1 MHDPEPHSVL
11 VRRLSGRRLAILD
24 AAAAGLYTMVMSAQL
39 SLHGGGPAEA
49 LVLALTGPPLAF
61 RRRWPR
67 AVCAL
72 VIAMSAAA
80 LALGM
85 PSDAFVAAAYAL
97 YPVALTRPRSRWIPT
112 SLIGTVSGIVL
123 VLSPIA
129 GPRDAWQHPGAG
141 AAFGLALLGGSWTL
155 GRAMRE
161 RREHAA
167 AAARRLADRAVT
179 DERLRIARELHDVVA
194 HSMSLIAV
202 KAGVAVHVAEARPQE
217 ALDALHVIEDT
228 SRGALTEMRRLL
240 GVLRENGEGGGA
252 AGGGE
257 ADLVPVPGIAGLAEL
272 ADRAALAG
280 VRVDLDVRVGE
291 LPEGLALAVHRIVQ
305 ESLTNIVKHAA
316 PAAARVVVVQDD
328 REVRVEVTDDGPGVR
343 VLPGGAGPAGH
354 GLIGMRE
361 RAMMYGGE
369 LTAGPR
375 REGGFA
381 VSARLPY
388 DRGTQ

>member
-1 MHDPEPHSVL
+1 MNDPELPSFL
-11 VRRLSGRRLAILD
+11 VRRLSARRLAILD
-24 AAAAGLYTMVMSAQL
+24 AVAAGLYTMVMSAQL
-39 SLHGGGPAEA
+39 SLHGGGPVEV

-67 AVCAL
+67 AVLAL
-72 VIAMSAAA
+72 VLAMSLAAF
-80 LALGM
+80 ALGM
-85 PSDAFVAAAYAL
+85 PRDAFTAAAYAL
-97 YPVALTRPRSRWIPT
+97 YPVALARPRSRWIPT

-123 VLSPIA
+123 VASPAA
-129 GPRDAWQHPGAG
+129 GPRDPASAGAG
-141 AAFGLALLGGSWTL
+141 GVLLGLALMGGSWTL

-240 GVLRENGEGGGA
+240 GVLRENGEGGG
-252 AGGGE
+252 E
-257 ADLVPVPGIAGLAEL
+257 ADLLPVPGIAGLAEL
-272 ADRAALAG
+272 VDRAALAG

-291 LPEGLALAVHRIVQ
+291 LPEGMALAVHRIVQ

-316 PAAARVVVVQDD
+316 PATGRVVIVQDD
-328 REVRVEVTDDGPGVR
+328 REVRVEVTDDGPGAR

-388 DRGTQ
+388 DRGTP